1 MRLLTPKFRIK
12 NTQLDPRCSKKISG
26 FTIVEVIVAITL
38 LGTTIT
44 AIFVVLRNCSI
55 VSNHTRMLT
64 GSVLVAENLLTET
77 MMGENAAFETRQGEE
92 GLYSWEI
99 KIAPTPI
106 DNVGALRVLVKWNEQ
121 QRKQKYELYSLVQ
134 MKTFK

>member
-1 MRLLTPKFRIK
+1 LKLATQQFNNMKSRLDSNK
-12 NTQLDPRCSKKISG
+12 SKKFG

-44 AIFVVLRNCSI
+44 AIFHVLRTCSI

-64 GSVLVAENLLTET
+64 GSVFIAENLLTET
-77 MMGENAAFETRQGEE
+77 KLNDKAAFETKEGQD
-92 GLYSWEI
+92 GLYSWEM

-106 DNVGALRVLVKWNEQ
+106 ENLGAFHVLVKWKEQ
-121 QRKQKYELYSLVQ
+121 QREQQYELYSLIQ
-134 MKTFK
+134 MKTYQ